1 MKKLNKT
8 EYPMF
13 VPLCVLCFQR
23 QPLVCMGK
31 AAAVWCNTKRLTR
44 IDMNY

>member
-31 AAAVWCNTKRLTR
+31 AAAVWVIQNDSQGL
-44 IDMNY
+44 I